1 MNETETKPLPAF
13 TEDSQRQGAALQ
25 GQVTTLLLA
34 TVVLSGILAA
44 YLYVQQR
51 FAIQDREVN
60 KQLAGQFIQL
70 YQKQQK
76 PAMDNLVEK
85 LRDYGKT
92 HPDFLPVLN
101 KYGYGLPTAGAAAA
115 PSPPTKSVTPKPAP
129 AAAPRK

>member
-1 MNETETKPLPAF
+1 MNETETKPMPAF
-13 TEDSQRQGAALQ
+13 MEDSQRQGTALQ

-60 KQLAGQFIQL
+60 TQIVGQFVQVFR
-70 YQKQQK
+70 QQQK
-76 PAMDNLVEK
+76 PAMDSIVER
-85 LRDYGKT
+85 LREYGKT

-101 KYGYGLPTAGAAAA
+101 KYGYGLPPAVGAPTA
-115 PSPPTKSVTPKPAP
+115 SKPPKNVVPKPAP
-129 AAAPRK
+129 KQ